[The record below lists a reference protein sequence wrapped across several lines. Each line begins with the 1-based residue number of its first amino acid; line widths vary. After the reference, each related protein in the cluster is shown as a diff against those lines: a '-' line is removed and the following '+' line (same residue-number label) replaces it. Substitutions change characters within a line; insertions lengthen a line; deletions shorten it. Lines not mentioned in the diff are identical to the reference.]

1 MNLGVSPVNGD
12 VLLTVEMVAVEWN
25 VSRDTVR
32 RLFKDE
38 PGVMVIESRRSRYR
52 RRYRVLRIP
61 PHVRDRVRARMTN
74 P

>member
-12 VLLTVEMVAVEWN
+12 VLLTVEMVAEWN
-25 VSRDTVR
+25 VSTVTVR

-52 RRYRVLRIP
+52 RRYRMLRIP
-61 PHVRDRVRARMTN
+61 PYVRDRVRAKMTN